1 MNSQVLFSRNVINT
15 LRSLPE
21 ADRAPIANA
30 LAAEFMLGLDP
41 LDGLSALQSRLY
53 FVIRFYV
60 SRDQRRMAL

>member
-21 ADRAPIANA
+21 ADRTPIANA
-30 LAAEFMLGLDP
+30 LTAEFILGADP
-41 LDGLSALQSRLY
+41 LDGLTALQSRLY

-60 SRDQRRMAL
+60 SRDQRRASM

>member
-21 ADRAPIANA
+21 ADREPIVNA
-30 LAAEFMLGLDP
+30 LAAEFILGLDP

-60 SRDQRRMAL
+60 TRDQRRMAM